1 MNVREEKQGWV
12 KVENINLHQELAEAK
27 REVEILMQKYDMLL
41 REKIMCMQ
49 YWKELMAK
57 PDKLTIEKEVIVRQ
71 PKDMEKKLK
80 LNFYNTISGMHQNK
94 E

>member
-1 MNVREEKQGWV
+1 
-12 KVENINLHQELAEAK
+12 
-27 REVEILMQKYDMLL
+27 
-41 REKIMCMQ
+41 
-49 YWKELMAK
+49 MAK